1 MSRILAFSFAL
12 LFTANA
18 LGQSVSASLDRAT
31 TTVGESVNLSIVC
44 TDFTPSSQPVLP
56 SIPGLRFASAGTSRQ
71 FQFTNGK
78 RTSSYTLNYQISPLK
93 PGNYSISP
101 IQVRYDTRL
110 LRPKPLTLR
119 VLPAG
124 QRPQNDDG
132 LSQYAFVRLLPS
144 KTGAYVGE
152 VIPVEIRLYYIDGV
166 NVQMPELT
174 ADGFNVT
181 AFPKH
186 KASRMQKGN
195 RIYQVLTFQTAATPL
210 KAGQLELGPVK
221 QSMVL
226 RVRKRQSRSSPFN
239 DPFDGF
245 FDRYQQVSVELEA
258 EAQSITVKPLPS
270 EGQPAGFNGAVGRY
284 TMQAKASPLEV
295 TVGDPVTVNIQIS
308 GQGAIDSLNLPKLDW
323 PSFKSYEPSVTTNK
337 NNPLGLLG
345 TRTFEQVVIPES
357 NKITEVPRIEFSFFD
372 PVTAQYRVLAKGP
385 FPLKVNP
392 SDEPIAP
399 LVEGNTARETSEPD
413 SPPQTDILTIQHHL
427 GSLGQALPLVARPN
441 FWLLQSIPL
450 LLWLGALLWR
460 RKTNVLANNP
470 RLRRKRQVAERT
482 RAGLAKLDNLAEQ
495 EETAEFHAELA
506 DLLREQL
513 GLRLDI
519 PAEGITADIVH
530 SPAASNKLDEGTRSD
545 IRKLFAA
552 SDQAAYARSQT
563 TGELNANLALL
574 KEVFSALK

>member
-12 LFTANA
+12 LSTANA
-18 LGQSVSASLDRAT
+18 LGQSVSASLDRVT
-31 TTVGESVNLSIVC
+31 TTVGESVNLSINC
-44 TDFTPSSQPVLP
+44 TNFSPSSRPILP
-56 SIPGLRFASAGTSRQ
+56 SISGLRFSSAGTSRK
-71 FQFTNGK
+71 FQLGGGG
-78 RTSSYTLNYQISPLK
+78 RTSTYTFNVLVTPLK

-101 IQVRYDTRL
+101 IQVRHETRL
-110 LRPKPLTLR
+110 FKPKPLKLL

-124 QRPQNDDG
+124 EKPKPGNNQSQNA
-132 LSQYAFVRLLPS
+132 YVRLLPT
-144 KTGAYVGE
+144 KTTAYVGE
-152 VIPVEIRLYYIDGV
+152 VIPVEIQLFFIDGV
-166 NVQMPELT
+166 NVQMPELI
-174 ADGFNVT
+174 ADGFNIA

-186 KASRMQKGN
+186 KQTRMQKGN
-195 RIYQVLTFQTAATPL
+195 QIYQVLTFRTAATPL
-210 KAGQLELGPVK
+210 KAGKLQLGPVK
-221 QSMVL
+221 QGMVL
-226 RVRKRQSRSSPFN
+226 RVRQKQNRRSPFN
-239 DPFDGF
+239 NSFDGIF
-245 FDRYQQVSVELEA
+245 TRYQQVPVTLEA
-258 EAQSITVKPLPS
+258 KAQTITVKPLPTANK
-270 EGQPAGFNGAVGRY
+270 PASFNGAVGRY

-295 TVGDPVTVNIQIS
+295 TVGDPVTLNIQIS

-357 NKITEVPRIEFSFFD
+357 DKITEVPRIEFSFFD

-399 LVEGNTARETSEPD
+399 LIGGNTARETSEPD

-460 RKTNVLANNP
+460 RKTNALANNP

-482 RAGLAKLDNLAEQ
+482 RAGLAKLDNLAKQ

-530 SPAASNKLDEGTRSD
+530 SPAASNKLGEGTRSD

-552 SDQAAYARSQT
+552 SDQATYARSQT

-574 KEVFSALK
+574 KEVFSAL

>member
-31 TTVGESVNLSIVC
+31 TTVGESINLSINC
-44 TDFTPSSQPVLP
+44 TNFSPSSRPILP
-56 SIPGLRFASAGTSRQ
+56 SISGLRFSSAGTSRK
-71 FQFTNGK
+71 FQLGGGG
-78 RTSSYTLNYQISPLK
+78 RTSTYTFNILVTPLK

-101 IQVRYDTRL
+101 IQVRHETRL
-110 LRPKPLTLR
+110 FKPKPLKLL

-124 QRPQNDDG
+124 EKPKPGNNQSQNA
-132 LSQYAFVRLLPS
+132 YVRLLPT
-144 KTGAYVGE
+144 KTTAYVGE
-152 VIPVEIRLYYIDGV
+152 VIPVEIQLFFIDGV
-166 NVQMPELT
+166 NVQMPELI
-174 ADGFNVT
+174 ADGFNI
-181 AFPKH
+181 APFPKH
-186 KASRMQKGN
+186 KQTRMQKGN
-195 RIYQVLTFQTAATPL
+195 QIYQVLTFRTAATPL
-210 KAGQLELGPVK
+210 KAGKLQLGPVK
-221 QSMVL
+221 QGMVL
-226 RVRKRQSRSSPFN
+226 RVRQKQNRRSPFN
-239 DPFDGF
+239 NSFDGIF
-245 FDRYQQVSVELEA
+245 TRYQQVPVTLEA
-258 EAQSITVKPLPS
+258 KAQTITVKPLPTANK
-270 EGQPAGFNGAVGRY
+270 PASFNGAVGRY

-295 TVGDPVTVNIQIS
+295 TVGDPVTLNIQIS

-357 NKITEVPRIEFSFFD
+357 DKITEVPRIEFSFFD

-385 FPLKVNP
+385 LPLKVNP

-399 LVEGNTARETSEPD
+399 LVGGNTARETSEPD

-460 RKTNVLANNP
+460 RKTNALANNP

-482 RAGLAKLDNLAEQ
+482 RAGLAKLDNLAKQ

-552 SDQAAYARSQT
+552 SDQATYARSQT

>member
-18 LGQSVSASLDRAT
+18 LGQSVSARLDRAT
-31 TTVGESVNLSIVC
+31 TTVGESINLSINC
-44 TDFTPSSQPVLP
+44 TNFSPSSQPILP
-56 SIPGLRFASAGTSRQ
+56 SISGLRFSSAGTSRK
-71 FQFTNGK
+71 FQLGGGG
-78 RTSSYTLNYQISPLK
+78 RTSTYTFNILVTPLK

-101 IQVRYDTRL
+101 IQIRHETRL
-110 LRPKPLTLR
+110 FKPKPLKLL

-124 QRPQNDDG
+124 EKPKPANNQSQNA
-132 LSQYAFVRLLPS
+132 YVRLLPT
-144 KTGAYVGE
+144 KTTAYVGE
-152 VIPVEIRLYYIDGV
+152 VIPVEIQLFFIDGV
-166 NVQMPELT
+166 NVQMPELI
-174 ADGFNVT
+174 ADGFNIA

-186 KASRMQKGN
+186 KQTRMQKGN
-195 RIYQVLTFQTAATPL
+195 QIYQVLTFRTAATPL
-210 KAGQLELGPVK
+210 KAGKLQLGPVK
-221 QSMVL
+221 QGMVL
-226 RVRKRQSRSSPFN
+226 RVRQKQNRRSPFN
-239 DPFDGF
+239 NSFDGIF
-245 FDRYQQVSVELEA
+245 TRYQQVPVTLEA
-258 EAQSITVKPLPS
+258 KAQTITVKPLPT
-270 EGQPAGFNGAVGRY
+270 ENKPASFNGAVGRY
-284 TMQAKASPLEV
+284 TMQSQASPLEV
-295 TVGDPVTVNIQIS
+295 TVGDPVTLNIQIS

-345 TRTFEQVVIPES
+345 TRAFEQVVIPES
-357 NKITEVPRIEFSFFD
+357 DKITEVPRIEFSFFD
-372 PVTAQYRVLAKGP
+372 PITAQYRVLAKGP

-392 SDEPIAP
+392 SDKPIAP
-399 LVEGNTARETSEPD
+399 LVRGNTAQETSEPD

-460 RKTNVLANNP
+460 RKTNALDNNP
-470 RLRRKRQVAERT
+470 RLRRKRQVSERT
-482 RAGLAKLDNLAEQ
+482 RAGLAKLDNLAKQ

-530 SPAASNKLDEGTRSD
+530 SPAASNKLDEGTRSE

-552 SDQAAYARSQT
+552 SDQATYARSQT
-563 TGELNANLALL
+563 TGELNSNLALL

>member
-31 TTVGESVNLSIVC
+31 TTVGESINLSINC
-44 TDFTPSSQPVLP
+44 TNFSPSSQPILP
-56 SIPGLRFASAGTSRQ
+56 SISGLRFSSAGTSRK
-71 FQFTNGK
+71 FQLGGGG
-78 RTSSYTLNYQISPLK
+78 RTSTYTFNILVTPLK

-101 IQVRYDTRL
+101 IQIRHETRL
-110 LRPKPLTLR
+110 FKPKPLKLL

-124 QRPQNDDG
+124 EKPKPGNNQSQNA
-132 LSQYAFVRLLPS
+132 YVRLLPT
-144 KTGAYVGE
+144 KTTAYVGE
-152 VIPVEIRLYYIDGV
+152 VIPVEIQLFFIDGV
-166 NVQMPELT
+166 NVQMPELI
-174 ADGFNVT
+174 ADGFNIA

-186 KASRMQKGN
+186 KQTRMQKGN
-195 RIYQVLTFQTAATPL
+195 QIYQVLTFRTAATPL
-210 KAGQLELGPVK
+210 KAGKLQLGPVK
-221 QSMVL
+221 QGMVL
-226 RVRKRQSRSSPFN
+226 RVRQKQNRRSPFN
-239 DPFDGF
+239 NSFDGIF
-245 FDRYQQVSVELEA
+245 TRYQQVPVTLEA
-258 EAQSITVKPLPS
+258 KAQTITVKPLPTANK
-270 EGQPAGFNGAVGRY
+270 PASFNGAVGRY

-295 TVGDPVTVNIQIS
+295 TVGDPVTLNIQIS

-357 NKITEVPRIEFSFFD
+357 DKITEVPRIEFSFFD

-399 LVEGNTARETSEPD
+399 LVRGNTAQETSEPD

-460 RKTNVLANNP
+460 RKTNALANNP

-482 RAGLAKLDNLAEQ
+482 RAGLAKLDNLAKQ

-552 SDQAAYARSQT
+552 SDQATYARSQT

>member
-18 LGQSVSASLDRAT
+18 LSQSVSASLDRAT
-31 TTVGESVNLSIVC
+31 ATVGESVNLSINC
-44 TDFTPSSQPVLP
+44 TNFSPSSQPILP
-56 SIPGLRFASAGTSRQ
+56 SISGLRFSSAGTSRK
-71 FQFTNGK
+71 FQLGGGG
-78 RTSSYTLNYQISPLK
+78 RTSTYTFNILVTPLK

-101 IQVRYDTRL
+101 IQIRHETRL
-110 LRPKPLTLR
+110 FKPKPLKLL

-124 QRPQNDDG
+124 EKPKPGNNQSQNA
-132 LSQYAFVRLLPS
+132 YVRLLPT
-144 KTGAYVGE
+144 KTTAYVGE
-152 VIPVEIRLYYIDGV
+152 VIPVEIQLFFIDGV
-166 NVQMPELT
+166 NVQMPELI
-174 ADGFNVT
+174 ADGFNIA

-186 KASRMQKGN
+186 KQTRMQKGN
-195 RIYQVLTFQTAATPL
+195 QIYQVLTFRTAATPL
-210 KAGQLELGPVK
+210 KAGKLQLGPVK
-221 QSMVL
+221 QGMVL
-226 RVRKRQSRSSPFN
+226 RVRQKQNRRSPFN
-239 DPFDGF
+239 NSFDGIF
-245 FDRYQQVSVELEA
+245 TRYQQVPVTLEA
-258 EAQSITVKPLPS
+258 KAQTITVKPLPTANK
-270 EGQPAGFNGAVGRY
+270 PASFNGAVGRY

-295 TVGDPVTVNIQIS
+295 TVGDPVTLNIQIS

-357 NKITEVPRIEFSFFD
+357 DKITEVPRIEFSFFD

-392 SDEPIAP
+392 SDKPIAP
-399 LVEGNTARETSEPD
+399 LVRGNTAQETSEPD

-460 RKTNVLANNP
+460 RKTNALANNP

-482 RAGLAKLDNLAEQ
+482 RAGLAKLDNLAKQ

-552 SDQAAYARSQT
+552 SDQATYARSQT

>member
-31 TTVGESVNLSIVC
+31 TTVGESINLSINC
-44 TDFTPSSQPVLP
+44 TNFTPSSQPILP
-56 SIPGLRFASAGTSRQ
+56 SISGLRFSSAGTSRK
-71 FQFTNGK
+71 FQLGGGG
-78 RTSSYTLNYQISPLK
+78 RTSTYTFNILITPLK

-101 IQVRYDTRL
+101 IQVRHETRL
-110 LRPKPLTLR
+110 FKPKPLKLL
-119 VLPAG
+119 VLPSG
-124 QRPQNDDG
+124 EKPKPGNNQSQNA
-132 LSQYAFVRLLPS
+132 YVRLLPT
-144 KTGAYVGE
+144 KTTAYVGE
-152 VIPVEIRLYYIDGV
+152 VIPIEIQLFFIDGV
-166 NVQMPELT
+166 NVQMPELI
-174 ADGFNVT
+174 ADGFNIA

-186 KASRMQKGN
+186 KQTRMQKGN
-195 RIYQVLTFQTAATPL
+195 QIYQVLTFRTTATPL
-210 KAGQLELGPVK
+210 KAGKLQLGPVK
-221 QSMVL
+221 QGMVL
-226 RVRKRQSRSSPFN
+226 RVRQKQNRRSPFN
-239 DPFDGF
+239 NSFDGIF
-245 FDRYQQVSVELEA
+245 TRYQQVPVTLEA
-258 EAQSITVKPLPS
+258 KAQTITVKPLPTANK
-270 EGQPAGFNGAVGRY
+270 PASFNGAVGRY

-295 TVGDPVTVNIQIS
+295 TVGDPVTLNIQIS
-308 GQGAIDSLNLPKLDW
+308 GQGAIDSVNLPKLDW

-357 NKITEVPRIEFSFFD
+357 DKITEVPRIEFSFFD
-372 PVTAQYRVLAKGP
+372 PITAQYRVLAKGP

-392 SDEPIAP
+392 SDKPIAP
-399 LVEGNTARETSEPD
+399 LVRGNTAQETSEPD

-460 RKTNVLANNP
+460 RKTNALANNP

-482 RAGLAKLDNLAEQ
+482 RAGLAKLDNLAKQ

-552 SDQAAYARSQT
+552 SDQATYARSQT

>member
-31 TTVGESVNLSIVC
+31 TTVGESINLSINC
-44 TDFTPSSQPVLP
+44 TNFSPSSRPILP
-56 SIPGLRFASAGTSRQ
+56 SISGLRFSSAGTSRK
-71 FQFTNGK
+71 FQLGGGG
-78 RTSSYTLNYQISPLK
+78 RTSTYTFNILVTPLK

-101 IQVRYDTRL
+101 IQVRHETRL
-110 LRPKPLTLR
+110 FKPKPLKLL

-124 QRPQNDDG
+124 EKPKPGNNQSQNA
-132 LSQYAFVRLLPS
+132 YVRLLPT
-144 KTGAYVGE
+144 KTTAYVGE
-152 VIPVEIRLYYIDGV
+152 VIPIEIQLFFIDGV
-166 NVQMPELT
+166 NVQMPELI
-174 ADGFNVT
+174 ADGFNI
-181 AFPKH
+181 APFPKH
-186 KASRMQKGN
+186 KQTRMQKGN
-195 RIYQVLTFQTAATPL
+195 QIYQVLTFRTAATPL
-210 KAGQLELGPVK
+210 KAGKLQLGPVK
-221 QSMVL
+221 QGMVL
-226 RVRKRQSRSSPFN
+226 RVRQKQNRRSPFN
-239 DPFDGF
+239 NSFDGIF
-245 FDRYQQVSVELEA
+245 TRYQQVPVTLEA
-258 EAQSITVKPLPS
+258 KAQTITVKPLPTANK
-270 EGQPAGFNGAVGRY
+270 PASFNGAVGRY

-295 TVGDPVTVNIQIS
+295 TVGDPVTLNIQIS

-357 NKITEVPRIEFSFFD
+357 DKITEVPRIEFSFFD

-385 FPLKVNP
+385 LPLKVNP

-399 LVEGNTARETSEPD
+399 LVGGNTARETSEPD

-460 RKTNVLANNP
+460 RKTNALANNP

-482 RAGLAKLDNLAEQ
+482 RAGLAKLDNLAKQ

-545 IRKLFAA
+545 IRKLFTA
-552 SDQAAYARSQT
+552 SDQATYARSQT

>member
-31 TTVGESVNLSIVC
+31 TTVGESINLSINC
-44 TDFTPSSQPVLP
+44 TNFSPSSQPILP
-56 SIPGLRFASAGTSRQ
+56 SISGLRFSSAGTSRK
-71 FQFTNGK
+71 FQLGGGG
-78 RTSSYTLNYQISPLK
+78 RTSTYTFNILVTPLK

-101 IQVRYDTRL
+101 IQIRHETRL
-110 LRPKPLTLR
+110 FKPKPLKLL

-124 QRPQNDDG
+124 EKPKPGNNQSQNA
-132 LSQYAFVRLLPS
+132 YVRLLPT
-144 KTGAYVGE
+144 KTTAYVGE
-152 VIPVEIRLYYIDGV
+152 VIPVEIQLFFIDGV
-166 NVQMPELT
+166 NVQMPELI
-174 ADGFNVT
+174 ADGFNIA

-186 KASRMQKGN
+186 KQTRMQKGN
-195 RIYQVLTFQTAATPL
+195 QIYQVLTFRTAATPL
-210 KAGQLELGPVK
+210 KAGKLQLGPVK
-221 QSMVL
+221 QGMVL
-226 RVRKRQSRSSPFN
+226 RVRQKQNRRSPFN
-239 DPFDGF
+239 NSFDGIF
-245 FDRYQQVSVELEA
+245 TRYQQVPVTLEA
-258 EAQSITVKPLPS
+258 KAQTITVKPLPTANK
-270 EGQPAGFNGAVGRY
+270 PASFNGAVGRY
-284 TMQAKASPLEV
+284 TMQSKASPLEV
-295 TVGDPVTVNIQIS
+295 TVGDPVTLNIQIS

-357 NKITEVPRIEFSFFD
+357 DKITEVPRIEFSFFD

-399 LVEGNTARETSEPD
+399 LVGGNTARETSEPD

-460 RKTNVLANNP
+460 RKTNALANNP

-482 RAGLAKLDNLAEQ
+482 RAGLAKLDNLAKQ

-552 SDQAAYARSQT
+552 SDQATYARSQT

>member
-31 TTVGESVNLSIVC
+31 TTVGESINLSINC
-44 TDFTPSSQPVLP
+44 TNFTPSSQPILP
-56 SIPGLRFASAGTSRQ
+56 SISGLRFSSAGTSRK
-71 FQFTNGK
+71 FQLGGGG
-78 RTSSYTLNYQISPLK
+78 RTSTYTFNILVTPLK

-101 IQVRYDTRL
+101 IQVRHETRL
-110 LRPKPLTLR
+110 FKPKPLKLL

-124 QRPQNDDG
+124 EKPKPGNNQSQNA
-132 LSQYAFVRLLPS
+132 YVRLLPT
-144 KTGAYVGE
+144 KTTAYVGE
-152 VIPVEIRLYYIDGV
+152 VIPIEIQLFFIDGV
-166 NVQMPELT
+166 NVQMPELI
-174 ADGFNVT
+174 ADGFNIA

-186 KASRMQKGN
+186 KQTRMQKGN
-195 RIYQVLTFQTAATPL
+195 QIYQVLTFRTTATPL
-210 KAGQLELGPVK
+210 KAGKLQLGPVK
-221 QSMVL
+221 QGMVL
-226 RVRKRQSRSSPFN
+226 RVRQKQNRRSPFN
-239 DPFDGF
+239 NSFDGIF
-245 FDRYQQVSVELEA
+245 TRYQQVPVTLEA
-258 EAQSITVKPLPS
+258 KAQTITVKPLPTANK
-270 EGQPAGFNGAVGRY
+270 PASFNGAVGRY

-295 TVGDPVTVNIQIS
+295 TVGDPVTLNIQIS

-357 NKITEVPRIEFSFFD
+357 DKITEVPRIEFSFFD

-385 FPLKVNP
+385 LPLKVNP

-399 LVEGNTARETSEPD
+399 MVGGNTARETSEPD

-460 RKTNVLANNP
+460 RKTNALANNP

-482 RAGLAKLDNLAEQ
+482 RAGLAKLDNLAKQ
-495 EETAEFHAELA
+495 EETAEFHSELA

-530 SPAASNKLDEGTRSD
+530 SPTASNKLGEGTRSD

-552 SDQAAYARSQT
+552 SDQATYARSQT

>member
-18 LGQSVSASLDRAT
+18 LAQSVSASLDRAT
-31 TTVGESVNLSIVC
+31 TTVGESVNLSINC
-44 TDFTPSSQPVLP
+44 TNFSPSSRPILP
-56 SIPGLRFASAGTSRQ
+56 SISGLRFSSAGTSRK
-71 FQFTNGK
+71 FQLGGGG
-78 RTSSYTLNYQISPLK
+78 RTSTYTFNILVTPLK

-101 IQVRYDTRL
+101 IQVRHETRL
-110 LRPKPLTLR
+110 FKPTPLKLQ

-124 QRPQNDDG
+124 EKPKPGNNQSQNA
-132 LSQYAFVRLLPS
+132 YVRLLPT
-144 KTGAYVGE
+144 KTTAYVGE
-152 VIPVEIRLYYIDGV
+152 VIPVEIQLFFIDGV
-166 NVQMPELT
+166 NVQMPELS
-174 ADGFNVT
+174 ADGFNIA

-186 KASRMQKGN
+186 KQTRMQKGN
-195 RIYQVLTFQTAATPL
+195 QIYQVLTFRTAATPL
-210 KAGQLELGPVK
+210 KAGKLQLGPVK
-221 QSMVL
+221 QGMVL
-226 RVRKRQSRSSPFN
+226 RVRQKQNRRSPFN
-239 DPFDGF
+239 NSFDGIF
-245 FDRYQQVSVELEA
+245 NRYQQVPVTLEA
-258 EAQSITVKPLPS
+258 KAQTITVKPLPTANK
-270 EGQPAGFNGAVGRY
+270 PASFNGAVGRY

-295 TVGDPVTVNIQIS
+295 TVGDPVTLNIQIS

-357 NKITEVPRIEFSFFD
+357 DKITEVPRIEFSFFD

-399 LVEGNTARETSEPD
+399 LVGGNTARETGEPAP
-413 SPPQTDILTIQHHL
+413 PPQTDILTIQHHL

-460 RKTNVLANNP
+460 RKTNALANNP

-482 RAGLAKLDNLAEQ
+482 RAGLAKLDNLAKQ

-530 SPAASNKLDEGTRSD
+530 SPAASNKLGEGTRSD

-552 SDQAAYARSQT
+552 SDQATYARSQT

>member
-18 LGQSVSASLDRAT
+18 LGQSVSASLDRAA
-31 TTVGESVNLSIVC
+31 TTVGESVNLSINC
-44 TDFTPSSQPVLP
+44 TNFSPSSRPILP
-56 SIPGLRFASAGTSRQ
+56 SISGLRFSSAGTSRK
-71 FQFTNGK
+71 FQRGGGG
-78 RTSSYTLNYQISPLK
+78 RTSTYTFNILVTPLK

-101 IQVRYDTRL
+101 IQVRHETRL
-110 LRPKPLTLR
+110 FKPKPLKLL

-124 QRPQNDDG
+124 EKPKPGNNQSQNA
-132 LSQYAFVRLLPS
+132 YVRLLPT
-144 KTGAYVGE
+144 KTTAYVGE
-152 VIPVEIRLYYIDGV
+152 VIPVEIQLFFIDGV
-166 NVQMPELT
+166 NVQMPELI
-174 ADGFNVT
+174 ADGFNIA

-186 KASRMQKGN
+186 KQTRMQKGN
-195 RIYQVLTFQTAATPL
+195 QIYQVLTFRTAATPL
-210 KAGQLELGPVK
+210 KAGKLQLGPVK
-221 QSMVL
+221 QGMVL
-226 RVRKRQSRSSPFN
+226 RVRQKQNRRSPFN
-239 DPFDGF
+239 NSFDGIF
-245 FDRYQQVSVELEA
+245 TRYQQVPVTLEA
-258 EAQSITVKPLPS
+258 KAQTITVKPLPTANK
-270 EGQPAGFNGAVGRY
+270 PASFNGAVGRY

-295 TVGDPVTVNIQIS
+295 TVGDPVTLNIHIS

-357 NKITEVPRIEFSFFD
+357 DKITEVPRIEFSFFD

-399 LVEGNTARETSEPD
+399 LVGGNTAQETSEPD

-460 RKTNVLANNP
+460 RKTNALANNP

-482 RAGLAKLDNLAEQ
+482 RAGLAMLDNLAKQ

-530 SPAASNKLDEGTRSD
+530 SPAASNKLGEGTRSD

-552 SDQAAYARSQT
+552 SDQATYARSQT

>member
-31 TTVGESVNLSIVC
+31 TTVGESINLSINC
-44 TDFTPSSQPVLP
+44 TNFTPSSQPILP
-56 SIPGLRFASAGTSRQ
+56 SISGLRFSSAGTSRK
-71 FQFTNGK
+71 FQLGGGG
-78 RTSSYTLNYQISPLK
+78 RTSTYTFNILVTPLK

-101 IQVRYDTRL
+101 IQVRHETSL
-110 LRPKPLTLR
+110 FKPKPLKLL

-124 QRPQNDDG
+124 EKPKPGNNQSQNA
-132 LSQYAFVRLLPS
+132 YVRLLPS
-144 KTGAYVGE
+144 KTTAYVGE
-152 VIPVEIRLYYIDGV
+152 VIPIEIQLFFIDGV
-166 NVQMPELT
+166 NVQMPELI
-174 ADGFNVT
+174 ADGFNIA

-186 KASRMQKGN
+186 KQTRMQKGN
-195 RIYQVLTFQTAATPL
+195 QIYQVLTFRTTATPL
-210 KAGQLELGPVK
+210 KAGKLQLGPVK
-221 QSMVL
+221 QGMVL
-226 RVRKRQSRSSPFN
+226 RVRQKQNRRSPFN
-239 DPFDGF
+239 NSFDGIF
-245 FDRYQQVSVELEA
+245 TRYQQVPVTLEA
-258 EAQSITVKPLPS
+258 KAQTITVKPLPTANK
-270 EGQPAGFNGAVGRY
+270 PASFNGAVGRY

-295 TVGDPVTVNIQIS
+295 TVGDPVTLNIQIS

-357 NKITEVPRIEFSFFD
+357 DKITEVPRIEFSFFD
-372 PVTAQYRVLAKGP
+372 PVTDQYRVLAKGP

-399 LVEGNTARETSEPD
+399 MVGGNTARETSEPD

-460 RKTNVLANNP
+460 RKTNALANNP

-482 RAGLAKLDNLAEQ
+482 RAGLAKLDNLAKQ

-552 SDQAAYARSQT
+552 SDQATYARSQT

-574 KEVFSALK
+574 KEAFSALK

>member
-31 TTVGESVNLSIVC
+31 TTVGESINLSINC
-44 TDFTPSSQPVLP
+44 TNFSPSSRPILP
-56 SIPGLRFASAGTSRQ
+56 SISGLRFSSAGTSRK
-71 FQFTNGK
+71 FQLGGGG
-78 RTSSYTLNYQISPLK
+78 RTSTYTFNILVTPLK

-101 IQVRYDTRL
+101 IQVRHETRL
-110 LRPKPLTLR
+110 LKPKPLKLL

-124 QRPQNDDG
+124 EKPKPGNNQSQNA
-132 LSQYAFVRLLPS
+132 YVRLLPT
-144 KTGAYVGE
+144 KTTAYVGE
-152 VIPVEIRLYYIDGV
+152 VIPVEIQLFFIDGV
-166 NVQMPELT
+166 NVQMPELI
-174 ADGFNVT
+174 ADGFNIA

-186 KASRMQKGN
+186 KQTRMQKGN
-195 RIYQVLTFQTAATPL
+195 QIYQVLTFRTAATPL
-210 KAGQLELGPVK
+210 KAGKLELGPVK
-221 QSMVL
+221 QGMVL
-226 RVRKRQSRSSPFN
+226 RVRQKQNRRSPFN
-239 DPFDGF
+239 NSFDGIF
-245 FDRYQQVSVELEA
+245 TRYQQVPVTLEA
-258 EAQSITVKPLPS
+258 KAQTITVKPLPTANK
-270 EGQPAGFNGAVGRY
+270 PASFNGAVGRY

-295 TVGDPVTVNIQIS
+295 TVGDPVTLNIQLS

-357 NKITEVPRIEFSFFD
+357 DKITEVPRIEFSFFD

-399 LVEGNTARETSEPD
+399 LVGGNTAQETSEPD

-460 RKTNVLANNP
+460 RKTNALANNP

-482 RAGLAKLDNLAEQ
+482 RAGLAKLDNLAKQ

-530 SPAASNKLDEGTRSD
+530 SPAASNKLGEGTRSD

-552 SDQAAYARSQT
+552 SDQATYARSQT

>member
-31 TTVGESVNLSIVC
+31 ATVGESVNLSINC
-44 TDFTPSSQPVLP
+44 TNFTPSSQPILP
-56 SIPGLRFASAGTSRQ
+56 SISGLRFSSAGTSRK
-71 FQFTNGK
+71 FQLGGGG
-78 RTSSYTLNYQISPLK
+78 RTSTYTFNILVTPLK

-101 IQVRYDTRL
+101 IQIRHETRL
-110 LRPKPLTLR
+110 FKPKPLKLL

-124 QRPQNDDG
+124 EKPKPGNNQSQNA
-132 LSQYAFVRLLPS
+132 YVRLLPT
-144 KTGAYVGE
+144 KTTAYVGE
-152 VIPVEIRLYYIDGV
+152 VIPVEIQLFFIDGV
-166 NVQMPELT
+166 NVQMPELI
-174 ADGFNVT
+174 ADGFNIA

-186 KASRMQKGN
+186 KQTRMQKGN
-195 RIYQVLTFQTAATPL
+195 QIYQVLTFRTAATPL
-210 KAGQLELGPVK
+210 KAGKLQLGPVK
-221 QSMVL
+221 QGMVL
-226 RVRKRQSRSSPFN
+226 RVRQKQNRRSPFN
-239 DPFDGF
+239 NSFDGIF
-245 FDRYQQVSVELEA
+245 TRYQQVPVTLEA
-258 EAQSITVKPLPS
+258 KAQTITVKSLPTTNK
-270 EGQPAGFNGAVGRY
+270 PASFNGAVGRY

-295 TVGDPVTVNIQIS
+295 TVGDPVTLNIQIS

-357 NKITEVPRIEFSFFD
+357 DKITEVPRIEFSFFD
-372 PVTAQYRVLAKGP
+372 PVTDQYRVLAKGP

-399 LVEGNTARETSEPD
+399 LVGGNTARETSEPD

-460 RKTNVLANNP
+460 RKTNALANNP

-482 RAGLAKLDNLAEQ
+482 RAGLAKLDNLAKQ

-552 SDQAAYARSQT
+552 SDQATYARSQT

>member
-31 TTVGESVNLSIVC
+31 TTVGESINLSINC
-44 TDFTPSSQPVLP
+44 TNFTPSSQPILP
-56 SIPGLRFASAGTSRQ
+56 SISGLRFSSAGTSRK
-71 FQFTNGK
+71 FQLGGGG
-78 RTSSYTLNYQISPLK
+78 RTSTYTFNILITPLK

-101 IQVRYDTRL
+101 IQVRHETRL
-110 LRPKPLTLR
+110 FKPKPLKLL
-119 VLPAG
+119 VLPSG
-124 QRPQNDDG
+124 EKPKPGNNQSQNA
-132 LSQYAFVRLLPS
+132 YVRLLPT
-144 KTGAYVGE
+144 KTTAYVGE
-152 VIPVEIRLYYIDGV
+152 VIPIEIQLFFIDGV
-166 NVQMPELT
+166 NVQMPELI
-174 ADGFNVT
+174 ADGFNIA

-186 KASRMQKGN
+186 KQTRMQKGN
-195 RIYQVLTFQTAATPL
+195 QIYQVLTFRTTATPL
-210 KAGQLELGPVK
+210 KAGKLQLGPVK
-221 QSMVL
+221 QGMVL
-226 RVRKRQSRSSPFN
+226 RVRQKQNRRSPFN
-239 DPFDGF
+239 NSFDGIF
-245 FDRYQQVSVELEA
+245 TRYQQVPVTLEA
-258 EAQSITVKPLPS
+258 KAQTITVKPLPTANK
-270 EGQPAGFNGAVGRY
+270 PASFNGAVGRY

-295 TVGDPVTVNIQIS
+295 TVGDPVTLNIQIS
-308 GQGAIDSLNLPKLDW
+308 GQGAIDSVNLPKLDW

-357 NKITEVPRIEFSFFD
+357 DKITEVPRIEFSFFD

-385 FPLKVNP
+385 LPLKVNP

-399 LVEGNTARETSEPD
+399 MVGGNTARETSEPD

-460 RKTNVLANNP
+460 RKTNTLANNP

-482 RAGLAKLDNLAEQ
+482 RAGLAKLDNLAKQ
-495 EETAEFHAELA
+495 EETTEFHAELA

-552 SDQAAYARSQT
+552 SDQATYARSQT

>member
-31 TTVGESVNLSIVC
+31 TTVGESINLSINC
-44 TDFTPSSQPVLP
+44 TNFSPSSQPILP
-56 SIPGLRFASAGTSRQ
+56 SISGLRFSSAGTSRK
-71 FQFTNGK
+71 FQLGGGG
-78 RTSSYTLNYQISPLK
+78 RTSTYTFNILVTPLK

-101 IQVRYDTRL
+101 IQIRHETRL
-110 LRPKPLTLR
+110 FKPKPLKLL

-124 QRPQNDDG
+124 EKPKPGNNQSQNA
-132 LSQYAFVRLLPS
+132 YVRLLPT
-144 KTGAYVGE
+144 KTTAYVGE
-152 VIPVEIRLYYIDGV
+152 VIPVEIQLFFIDGV
-166 NVQMPELT
+166 NVQMPELI
-174 ADGFNVT
+174 ADGFNIA

-186 KASRMQKGN
+186 KQTRMQKGN
-195 RIYQVLTFQTAATPL
+195 QIYQVLTFRTAATPL
-210 KAGQLELGPVK
+210 KAGKLQLGPVK
-221 QSMVL
+221 QGMVL
-226 RVRKRQSRSSPFN
+226 RVRQKQNRRSPFN
-239 DPFDGF
+239 NSFDGIF
-245 FDRYQQVSVELEA
+245 TRYQQVPVTLEA
-258 EAQSITVKPLPS
+258 KAQTITVKPLPTANK
-270 EGQPAGFNGAVGRY
+270 PASFNGAVGRY

-295 TVGDPVTVNIQIS
+295 TVGDPVTLNIQIS

-345 TRTFEQVVIPES
+345 SRAFEQVVIPES
-357 NKITEVPRIEFSFFD
+357 DKITEVPRIEFSFFD
-372 PVTAQYRVLAKGP
+372 PVTDQYRVLAKGP

-399 LVEGNTARETSEPD
+399 LVGGNTARETSEPD

-460 RKTNVLANNP
+460 RKTNALANNP

-482 RAGLAKLDNLAEQ
+482 RAGLAKLDNLAKQ

-552 SDQAAYARSQT
+552 SDQATYARSQT

>member
-31 TTVGESVNLSIVC
+31 TTVGESINLSINC
-44 TDFTPSSQPVLP
+44 TNFTPSSQPILP
-56 SIPGLRFASAGTSRQ
+56 SISGLRFSSAGTSRK
-71 FQFTNGK
+71 FQLGGGG
-78 RTSSYTLNYQISPLK
+78 RTSTYTFNILVTPLK

-101 IQVRYDTRL
+101 IQVRHETRL
-110 LRPKPLTLR
+110 FKPKPLKLL

-124 QRPQNDDG
+124 EKPKPGNNQSQNA
-132 LSQYAFVRLLPS
+132 YVRLLPT
-144 KTGAYVGE
+144 KTTAYVGE
-152 VIPVEIRLYYIDGV
+152 VIPVEIQLFFIDGV
-166 NVQMPELT
+166 NVQMPELI
-174 ADGFNVT
+174 ADGFNI
-181 AFPKH
+181 APFPKH
-186 KASRMQKGN
+186 KQTRMQKGN
-195 RIYQVLTFQTAATPL
+195 QIYQVLTFRTTATPL
-210 KAGQLELGPVK
+210 KAGKLQLGPVK
-221 QSMVL
+221 QGMVL
-226 RVRKRQSRSSPFN
+226 RVRQKQNRRSPFN
-239 DPFDGF
+239 NSFDGIF
-245 FDRYQQVSVELEA
+245 TRYQQVPVTLEA
-258 EAQSITVKPLPS
+258 KAQTITVKPLPTANK
-270 EGQPAGFNGAVGRY
+270 PASFNGAVGRY

-295 TVGDPVTVNIQIS
+295 TVGDPVTLNIQIS

-357 NKITEVPRIEFSFFD
+357 DKITEVPRIEFSFFD

-385 FPLKVNP
+385 LPLKVNP

-399 LVEGNTARETSEPD
+399 MVGGNTARETSEPD

-460 RKTNVLANNP
+460 RKTNALANNP

-482 RAGLAKLDNLAEQ
+482 RAGLAKLDNLAKQ

-552 SDQAAYARSQT
+552 SDQATYARSQT

>member
-31 TTVGESVNLSIVC
+31 TTVGESINLSINC
-44 TDFTPSSQPVLP
+44 INFSPSSQPILP
-56 SIPGLRFASAGTSRQ
+56 SISGLRFSSAGTSRK
-71 FQFTNGK
+71 FQLGGGG
-78 RTSSYTLNYQISPLK
+78 RTSTYTFNILITPLK

-101 IQVRYDTRL
+101 IQIRHETRL
-110 LRPKPLTLR
+110 FKPKPLKLL

-124 QRPQNDDG
+124 EKPKPGNNQSQNA
-132 LSQYAFVRLLPS
+132 YVRLLPT
-144 KTGAYVGE
+144 KTTAYVGE
-152 VIPVEIRLYYIDGV
+152 VIPVEIQLFFIDGV
-166 NVQMPELT
+166 NVQMPELI
-174 ADGFNVT
+174 ADGFNIA

-186 KASRMQKGN
+186 KQTRMQKGN
-195 RIYQVLTFQTAATPL
+195 QIYQVLTFRTAATPL
-210 KAGQLELGPVK
+210 KAGKLQLGPVT
-221 QSMVL
+221 QGMVL
-226 RVRKRQSRSSPFN
+226 RVRQKQNRRSPFN
-239 DPFDGF
+239 NSFDGIF
-245 FDRYQQVSVELEA
+245 TRYQQVPVTLEA
-258 EAQSITVKPLPS
+258 KAQTITVKPLPTANK
-270 EGQPAGFNGAVGRY
+270 PASFNGAVGRY
-284 TMQAKASPLEV
+284 TMQSKASPLEV
-295 TVGDPVTVNIQIS
+295 TVGDPVTLNIQIS

-357 NKITEVPRIEFSFFD
+357 DKITEVPRIEFSFFD

-399 LVEGNTARETSEPD
+399 LVGGNTAQETNEPD

-450 LLWLGALLWR
+450 LLWFGALLWR
-460 RKTNVLANNP
+460 RKTNALANNP

-495 EETAEFHAELA
+495 EETAKFHAELA

-552 SDQAAYARSQT
+552 SDQATYARSQT
-563 TGELNANLALL
+563 AGELNANLTLL
-574 KEVFSALK
+574 KEVFFALK

>member
-31 TTVGESVNLSIVC
+31 TTVGESINLSINC
-44 TDFTPSSQPVLP
+44 TNFSPSSRPILP
-56 SIPGLRFASAGTSRQ
+56 SISGLRFSSAGTSRK
-71 FQFTNGK
+71 FQLGGGG
-78 RTSSYTLNYQISPLK
+78 RTSTYTFNILVTPLK

-101 IQVRYDTRL
+101 IQVRHETRL
-110 LRPKPLTLR
+110 FKPKPLKLL

-124 QRPQNDDG
+124 EKPKPGNNQSQNA
-132 LSQYAFVRLLPS
+132 YVRLLPT
-144 KTGAYVGE
+144 KTTAYVGE
-152 VIPVEIRLYYIDGV
+152 VIPVEIQLFFIDGV
-166 NVQMPELT
+166 NVQMPELI
-174 ADGFNVT
+174 ADGFNI
-181 AFPKH
+181 APFPKH
-186 KASRMQKGN
+186 KQTRMQKGN
-195 RIYQVLTFQTAATPL
+195 QIYQVLTFRTAATPL
-210 KAGQLELGPVK
+210 KAGKLQLGPVK
-221 QSMVL
+221 QGMVL
-226 RVRKRQSRSSPFN
+226 RVRQKQNRRSPFN
-239 DPFDGF
+239 NSFDGIF
-245 FDRYQQVSVELEA
+245 TRYQQVPVTLEA
-258 EAQSITVKPLPS
+258 KAQTITVKPLPTANK
-270 EGQPAGFNGAVGRY
+270 PASFNGAVGRY

-295 TVGDPVTVNIQIS
+295 TVGDPVTLNIQIS

-357 NKITEVPRIEFSFFD
+357 DKITEVPRIEFSFFD

-385 FPLKVNP
+385 LPLKVNP

-399 LVEGNTARETSEPD
+399 LVGGNTARETSEPD

-460 RKTNVLANNP
+460 RKTNALANNP

-482 RAGLAKLDNLAEQ
+482 RAGLAKLDNLAKQ

-545 IRKLFAA
+545 IRKLFTA
-552 SDQAAYARSQT
+552 SDQATYARSQT